1 MFKSQLRLGKLLG
14 FPIAIDISWLLIF
27 VLVTSSLA
35 FSYFPQRYPDWSRA
49 LNVVMGLLT
58 SVLFFV
64 SVLLHELGHSLV
76 ARSFG
81 TPVSKITLFIFGGVS
96 EITEEPKTPKEE
108 LIMAVVGPL
117 VSLALSAV
125 FAILYLATRRVSE
138 PLAALGLFLGGI
150 NLSLGLFNLIPGF
163 PLDGG
168 RVLRAILWGAGRDLT
183 KATRWASWVGQGVA
197 YIFIVIGI
205 VRVFAGDWFNGI
217 WIAFIGFFMD
227 NAARS
232 SYLQLTLRNLLEG
245 HVVSEVMDHDCLL
258 LPPTLTLDVAV
269 DQYLLTS
276 GKRCFTVGTPNGGV
290 EGLFTIHKLRDIP
303 KDQWPARHI
312 SDVSTPLSEMRTVSP
327 STPLWKALQEMT
339 TDGVNQLPVLV
350 EGSLTGMLTRENL
363 LTYIRNRSQLLD
375 AS

>member
-35 FSYFPQRYPDWSRA
+35 FSYFPQRHPDWSRA
-49 LNVVMGLLT
+49 LNVVMGVLT

-108 LIMAVVGPL
+108 LIMAAVGPL

-245 HVVSEVMDHDCLL
+245 HVVSEVMDHDCYL

-276 GKRCFTVGTPNGGV
+276 GKRCFTIGTPNGGV

-303 KDQWPARHI
+303 KDQWPTRHI

-375 AS
+375 A

>member
-14 FPIAIDISWLLIF
+14 FPIAIDMSWLLIF

-35 FSYFPQRYPDWSRA
+35 LSYFPQRYPDWSRA
-49 LNVVMGLLT
+49 LNVVMGVLT

-125 FAILYLATRRVSE
+125 FAILYLATRGVSK
-138 PLAALGLFLGGI
+138 PLSALGLFLGGI

-197 YIFIVIGI
+197 YIFIIIGI

-245 HVVSEVMDHDCLL
+245 HVVSEVMEHDCLL

-276 GKRCFTVGTPNGGV
+276 GKRCFTIGTPSGV
-290 EGLFTIHKLRDIP
+290 QGLFTIHKLRDIP
-303 KDQWPARHI
+303 KDQWPTRHI

-339 TDGVNQLPVLV
+339 ADGVNQLPVLV